1 MRFGRLRRPSRFT
14 VRELLVLVASDLDH
28 TEQRDY
34 VKQVFSWYFHREHV
48 FLVAVSAGCVGLAL
62 ATGQA
67 ANPIAVAI
75 VFALLAGLGF
85 LVQIVLAPLHREY
98 LCCLVLLQRL
108 ATFREPLREAFEE
121 AIGHPTPEPGTY
133 LPFYGSWFTDG
144 TRLADAIRARARQC
158 RASFGI
164 GVDPSSTSIGRYLF
178 AVLAH
183 VPTDEYERRRPVRVA
198 TDEVIRDA
206 SLA

>member
-1 MRFGRLRRPSRFT
+1 VGVRQLRRPSRFT
-14 VRELLVLVASDLDH
+14 VRELLVLVASELDPND
-28 TEQRDY
+28 QRDY
-34 VKQVFSWYFHREHV
+34 VKQVFSWYFHRTHV
-48 FLVAVSAGCVGLAL
+48 FLVAVSAGCIGLAL

-75 VFALLAGLGF
+75 VFALLSALGW

-108 ATFREPLREAFEE
+108 ATFRQPLREAFEE
-121 AIGHPTPEPGTY
+121 IGQPTPEPGAY

-144 TRLADAIRARARQC
+144 TKLADAIRARDREC

-164 GVDPSSTSIGRYLF
+164 GVNASSTSAGRYLF

-183 VPTDEYERRRPVRVA
+183 VPTDEYERRRAVRMA
-198 TDEVIRDA
+198 TDEIIRDA
-206 SLA
+206 SLV